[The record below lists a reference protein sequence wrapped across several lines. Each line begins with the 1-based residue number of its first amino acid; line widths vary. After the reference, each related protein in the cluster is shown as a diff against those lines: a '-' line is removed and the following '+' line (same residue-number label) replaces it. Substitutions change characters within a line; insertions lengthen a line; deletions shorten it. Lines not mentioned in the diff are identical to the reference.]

1 MVLISWEIFYKEIFY
16 SNIMPLLS
24 VIMNKISLFS
34 HFELCFEM
42 YACLIFLFHHYCVKK
57 NRNNEGN
64 YFLFDSKLLQDFYS
78 FGKIISFYLYWSIR
92 VLSFFFFMV
101 IFLYDM
107 YLLFLTYVMIFLSSL
122 WFSATMNPHWKHF

>member
-1 MVLISWEIFYKEIFY
+1 MILISWEIFYRELFY
-16 SNIMPLLS
+16 SNIMALLS

-57 NRNNEGN
+57 SGIMRELFLVWFETFTIFLLLWKN
-64 YFLFDSKLLQDFYS
+64 YFFLF
-78 FGKIISFYLYWSIR
+78 
-92 VLSFFFFMV
+92 VLIYKGFKFFFFMV

-107 YLLFLTYVMIFLSSL
+107 YLLFLTYVMIFLNSL
-122 WFSATMNPHWKHF
+122 RFSATMNPHWKHF